1 MCKHPPSFSHR
12 LEFYDA
18 LCWFDLVPYFKYA
31 TCTIDGLWY
40 HLTWRP
46 CSGVTDLTWR
56 SCSGVRMYS
65 HFVRA
70 RLKRKVLH
78 QVGSKI
84 LCLLI
89 AASWFTMFVDCW
101 WCPIWLYISEYSI
114 FHAFYDLA
122 SSPAQK
128 TVIYI
133 YISTYRL
140 GGPPCFLWLSRLSQ
154 SRFAGNELAGP
165 YIRQQKKPG
174 GPVLRARKGCRSS
187 SNSIEPCYIY
197 SVFCVFFAWSLRNN
211 IYKSSTYIRG

>member
-128 TVIYI
+128 TVIY
-133 YISTYRL
+133 L
-140 GGPPCFLWLSRLSQ
+140 
-154 SRFAGNELAGP
+154 
-165 YIRQQKKPG
+165 
-174 GPVLRARKGCRSS
+174 
-187 SNSIEPCYIY
+187 YIY
-197 SVFCVFFAWSLRNN
+197 QLTDWVVHFVFFGLVGLVNRGLREMNLLGPTSGSRRSLGARSCGPEKDAEVRPIPLNHA
-211 IYKSSTYIRG
+211 IYTLCFVYFLLGAYETTSTNHLLI

>member
-89 AASWFTMFVDCW
+89 DCCW
-101 WCPIWLYISEYSI
+101 LIYHVCWLLMMSQLIVHIPIFNISC
-114 FHAFYDLA
+114 LLW
-122 SSPAQK
+122 SS
-128 TVIYI
+128 VITCSKNSYI
-133 YISTYRL
+133 YISTYKL
-140 GGPPCFLWLSRLSQ
+140 GGPPYL
-154 SRFAGNELAGP
+154 
-165 YIRQQKKPG
+165 
-174 GPVLRARKGCRSS
+174 
-187 SNSIEPCYIY
+187 
-197 SVFCVFFAWSLRNN
+197 VFFGLVGLVNRGLREMNLLGPTSGSRRSLGARSCGPEKDAEVRPIPLNHATFSLCFV
-211 IYKSSTYIRG
+211 YFLLGAYETTSTNHLLI